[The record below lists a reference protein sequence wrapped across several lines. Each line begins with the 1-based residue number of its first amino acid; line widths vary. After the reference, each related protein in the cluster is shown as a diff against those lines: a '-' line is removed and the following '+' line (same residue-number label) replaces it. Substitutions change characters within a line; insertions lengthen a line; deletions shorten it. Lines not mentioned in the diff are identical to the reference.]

1 VVFGTEFDQLKPNY
15 LNKPIISN
23 ILTMLSCLAQD
34 LLYTDAKKAL
44 SERRKS

>member
-1 VVFGTEFDQLKPNY
+1 MGFDQLLSRY
-15 LNKPIISN
+15 LDKPIIST
-23 ILTMLSCLAQD
+23 ILIMLSCLAQD